1 MRVKNV
7 SARLHV
13 VGGVSII
20 PGMEADIPDSW
31 ENAINK
37 AELVEVKVKKEVVAE
52 DVEFTEVDHPVAK
65 KAKK

>member
-31 ENAINK
+31 GNAIDKN
-37 AELVEVKVKKEVVAE
+37 ELVEVKVKKEVVAE
-52 DVEFTEVDHPVAK
+52 DVEFTEVEHVAK